1 MKVSFEGLR
10 SHLLSSYNSLTRKL
24 NNATEKD
31 SDGRDYDKIEI
42 NASEIERE
50 IEGIRNI
57 AVTMAYMFQE
67 GEDGFKE
74 MENPHFEDFHPEE
87 EEDQKNYYY
96 ICGMDKKKWIL
107 EQHSSTNH
115 MYDKYLPYEF
125 HLRMVVN
132 VYEKFKHML
141 SNHHGVIDNQVNVY
155 LACWGHDLI
164 EDTRVSYNDVKEQL
178 GQEAA
183 DIIYALTNEKGK
195 NRKERANDKYYEG
208 IRNTPGAV
216 FVKLCDR
223 IANVQ
228 YSKMTGS
235 RMFEMYKKENINFMV
250 SLDRQV
256 GNDYEEMYQY
266 LIKLFEDQENYT
278 YL

>member
-1 MKVSFEGLR
+1 V
-10 SHLLSSYNSLTRKL
+10 
-24 NNATEKD
+24 
-31 SDGRDYDKIEI
+31 
-42 NASEIERE
+42 
-50 IEGIRNI
+50 
-57 AVTMAYMFQE
+57 
-67 GEDGFKE
+67 
-74 MENPHFEDFHPEE
+74 
-87 EEDQKNYYY
+87 KN
-96 ICGMDKKKWIL
+96 
-107 EQHSSTNH
+107 H
-115 MYDKYLPYEF
+115 
-125 HLRMVVN
+125 
-132 VYEKFKHML
+132 
-141 SNHHGVIDNQVNVY
+141 
-155 LACWGHDLI
+155 
-164 EDTRVSYNDVKEQL
+164 L

-250 SLDRQV
+250 SLGRQV

-266 LIKLFEDQENYT
+266 LIKLFED
-278 YL
+278 